1 MSTLNQLQI
10 LLHAKKH
17 IQIEKCKQ
25 HESIKR
31 ICLKR
36 EVNEVKLHE
45 WTVVTSHMERHL
57 KVYLIKLNDTESCPK
72 IHS

>member
-10 LLHAKKH
+10 LLHANKH
-17 IQIEKCKQ
+17 VQIEKSEQ

-57 KVYLIKLNDTESCPK
+57 KVYLMKLNDTESFTK
-72 IHS
+72 IYS